1 MSIRTERGR
10 LFIPLIV
17 LCAALITP
25 GAAMTRQ
32 PAPQPTPPTPPAL
45 TPDEAFAA
53 ARLFYRSNAVTE
65 RVSIAVRVARAGQ
78 VGQAGAG
85 VSRTSTILVR
95 TQPDAADPAKS
106 RAWVQAGRLR
116 LFAADGAIT
125 IGTDR
130 ADGAWFATSVS
141 TPLSLAEL
149 ERILP
154 PMPIP
159 ELELWQAPSPAD
171 GSPLRLTVYARDT
184 RWESVKPDTRAG
196 NGSGAGV
203 GPRTLEGSC
212 TGGRVTLELDART
225 SRLRSMR
232 VTLAAPI
239 NTTVEWSFSAVSADT
254 VPFTISTDPAR
265 KAASIEDFLG
275 RTSDQAVASRL
286 DCAKLTDL
294 DGRSTDCTSLW
305 PAEQSQQS
313 RRVLVFM
320 PMGLDPA
327 AIRLSPDIERA
338 LGAVSEWLKES
349 PVGPPRAR
357 LALAI
362 DTTTDG
368 GVAAPPE
375 AGATDERVLMTV
387 QKCVDV
393 FGPPLRGVNGPSLF
407 TTDRR
412 WASAYLPIGC
422 VLAAVVLDERMFVRA
437 VVPLMPDEGGGGDGV
452 DQFEA
457 ELRAAWGE
465 QASPAPAGSSPA
477 PAKPADQSTP

>member
-1 MSIRTERGR
+1 MSIRIEPSARV
-10 LFIPLIV
+10 FAPLVV
-17 LCAALITP
+17 LCATLITP
-25 GAAMTRQ
+25 GAAMTKQ

-106 RAWVQAGRLR
+106 RVWLQAGRLR
-116 LFAADGAIT
+116 LFAADGAIAL
-125 IGTDR
+125 GTDR
-130 ADGAWFATSVS
+130 ADGAWFTTSVP

-149 ERILP
+149 EKILP

-159 ELELWQAPSPAD
+159 ELELWQPLSPAD
-171 GSPLRLTVYARDT
+171 GSPLRLTVYARAT
-184 RWESVKPDTRAG
+184 RWESVKPDSRAG
-196 NGSGAGV
+196 SGSAGGGGAA
-203 GPRTLEGSC
+203 PRVLEGSC
-212 TGGRVTLELDART
+212 TGGRVTLELDPKT
-225 SRLRSMR
+225 SRLRAMR
-232 VTLAAPI
+232 VTLAPPI
-239 NTTVEWSFSAVSADT
+239 NTSVEWSFSAVNADT
-254 VPFTISTDPAR
+254 VPFTINTDPAR

-275 RTSDQAVASRL
+275 RITDQAVASRL

-294 DGRSTDCTSLW
+294 DGRSADCTSLW

-338 LGAVSEWLKES
+338 LGAVSERLKES
-349 PVGPPRAR
+349 PVSPPRAR

-362 DTTTDG
+362 DTTADG
-368 GVAAPPE
+368 GVVAPPE

-393 FGPPLRGVNGPSLF
+393 FGPPLRGANGPSLF

-437 VVPLMPDEGGGGDGV
+437 VVPLMPDETGGGV
-452 DQFEA
+452 DQFDA
-457 ELRAAWGE
+457 ELRAALGE
-465 QASPAPAGSSPA
+465 QASPAPA
-477 PAKPADQSTP
+477 KPADLPTP